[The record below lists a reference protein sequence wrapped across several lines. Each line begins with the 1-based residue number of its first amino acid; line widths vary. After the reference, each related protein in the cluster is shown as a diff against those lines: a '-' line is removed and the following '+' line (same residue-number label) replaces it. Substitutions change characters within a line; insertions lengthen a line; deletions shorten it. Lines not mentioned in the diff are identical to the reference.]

1 MTKTDQELVQDTRK
15 GERGAYVELIQRY
28 SRLAYSCAY
37 LTCRDMHEAEDIS
50 QDAFIKAHAKIGS
63 LRDDSQFR
71 PWLMTI
77 VKNLSRDHHRRK
89 ARKPELVERD
99 VPEPDHEAY
108 QGEVRRRILD
118 AVAELPENYRE
129 AVLLRYIE
137 GWSTTRILEVTGL
150 GEGALKSLL
159 HRGLGKL
166 RGRLQPLYNEI
177 HEQGEIHDRT

>member
-1 MTKTDQELVQDTRK
+1 MKTDQELVQETRQ
-15 GERGAYVELIQRY
+15 GERTAYVELIQRY

-50 QDAFIKAHAKIGS
+50 QEAFMKAHEKIHT
-63 LRDDSQFR
+63 LKDEAQFR
-71 PWLMTI
+71 PWLMSI
-77 VKNLSRDHHRRK
+77 VRNLSRDHHRK
-89 ARKPELVERD
+89 MARKPELVEREA
-99 VPEPDHEAY
+99 PEPDHEAY

-137 GWSTTRILEVTGL
+137 GWSTPRILETTGL

-166 RGRLQPLYNEI
+166 RLRLTPLYQEI
-177 HEQGEIHDRT
+177 HEQGEVHERT